1 MVDRFERFSLAIA
14 EVSRSWHRLAADE
27 MERHGLKSSHAV
39 YLTALYACPEGLT
52 AAKLSELSGKDKSDV
67 SRMVAILEK
76 KGLLYKEAAGEK
88 LYRARLKLTDAG
100 RAAAEQVRRA
110 AAVAVEGASRG
121 VSDDEREVF
130 YRVLETIAA
139 NLDELGRA
147 GLFRA
152 ANQK

>member
-1 MVDRFERFSLAIA
+1 MIDRFERFSLAIA
-14 EVSRSWHRLAADE
+14 EVSRSWHRIAAGE
-27 MERHGLKSSHAV
+27 MEKYSLKGPHAV
-39 YLTALYACPEGLT
+39 YLTTLYDRPEGIT

-76 KGLLYKEAAGEK
+76 KGLLHKEAAGEK

-110 AAVAVEGASRG
+110 AAAAVEGASRG

-147 GLFRA
+147 GLSRA
-152 ANQK
+152 ANQE

>member
-1 MVDRFERFSLAIA
+1 MIDRFERFSLAIA
-14 EVSRSWHRLAADE
+14 EVSRSWHRIAAGE
-27 MERHGLKSSHAV
+27 MEKYSLKGPHAV
-39 YLTALYACPEGLT
+39 YLTTLYDRPEGIT

-76 KGLLYKEAAGEK
+76 KGLLHKEVAGEK

-110 AAVAVEGASRG
+110 AAAAVEGASRG

-147 GLFRA
+147 GLSRA
-152 ANQK
+152 ANQE

>member
-1 MVDRFERFSLAIA
+1 MIDRFERFSLAIA
-14 EVSRSWHRLAADE
+14 EVSRSWHRIAAGE
-27 MERHGLKSSHAV
+27 MEKYGLKGPHAV
-39 YLTALYACPEGLT
+39 YLTTLYDRPEGIT

-76 KGLLYKEAAGEK
+76 KGLLHKEAAGEK
-88 LYRARLKLTDAG
+88 FYRARLKLTDAG

-110 AAVAVEGASRG
+110 AAAAVEGASRG

-147 GLFRA
+147 GLSRA
-152 ANQK
+152 ANQE